1 MSFDPE
7 IVMAYVDGELDLVTA
22 KRIEKA
28 MESDP
33 LLAARVEA
41 ERRLREKLS
50 ARFDP
55 VADEAVPER
64 LTAMLA
70 NVDTSLASRREEKAR
85 RFGPIQWA
93 AMAASLAIG
102 LFAGQANWGGGQV
115 GSNGGTLVAQAGLKA
130 VLDAQLAS
138 AQAPDAPIRIGLTFK
153 DKAGAVCRTFEGED
167 LAGIAC
173 REDGDWQLRQTVSG
187 EGQSNDYRQAG
198 SGAIVQAA
206 EAMIADEPF
215 DAADERNARDSGWK
229 TAQKP

>member
-1 MSFDPE
+1 MNFDPE
-7 IVMAYVDGELDLVTA
+7 IIMAYVDGEIDLVTA

-33 LLAARVEA
+33 ALAARVEA

-55 VADEAVPER
+55 IADEVVPDR

-70 NVDTSLASRREEKAR
+70 NVDTSLASRREEKSR
-85 RFGPIQWA
+85 RFGAIQWA
-93 AMAASLAIG
+93 AIAASLAIG

-138 AQAPDAPIRIGLTFK
+138 AQASDAPIRIGLTFR
-153 DKAGAVCRTFEGED
+153 DKAGAVCRTFEGAA
-167 LAGIAC
+167 LSGIAC
-173 REDGDWQLRQTVSG
+173 RGDGDWQLRQTQSG
-187 EGQSNDYRQAG
+187 AGQDSAYRQAG
-198 SGAIVQAA
+198 SGAMA
-206 EAMIADEPF
+206 EAASMMMAGEPF
-215 DAADERNARDSGWK
+215 NAADERKARDGDWEP
-229 TAQKP
+229 AQKP